1 MRTLKWILLVV
12 CLTILAFFFVDS
24 SFIVSNH
31 NIRQAHA
38 ISSTETQQASPL
50 GPTRISRAPRYVIVQ
65 MKTPIETLVSG
76 ESGSFELEARLQEP
90 EGSVEQLPKWNR
102 TAAAPLVVWIASP
115 QNSGIEFIDT
125 VHPDRPRHH
134 ILVKFN
140 IPSETENQ
148 PLTAQVEYEVNQ
160 RTNAG
165 RHTFWMEIY
174 GQLISADGSQ
184 FQDMG
189 ANRLPFEV
197 DTHLNTKL
205 LMLLVVAAAVF
216 LFIMEWVRV
225 DVVAIAMMVLLPEL
239 GLLNSQDTFKGISS
253 NAVMAIIGVMIIS
266 YGLNRAGLVNRIIQ
280 PLLKYVG
287 KSSGR
292 LTVLFSGLI
301 AVISS
306 VMQNTGAA
314 VLFLPAIRLVTSY
327 RLKIPI
333 SRVLMPIGMAAILG
347 GTLTMI
353 GTSPLILLNDI
364 LPPGMP
370 KFGFLE
376 LTPIGL
382 GLVIGGIGYLSTVGM
397 RLLAKLPQQASD
409 SQSGGTDGAEDGILD
424 AYPLI
429 RGPFEISVP
438 EDFEAGGL
446 PQSVVEIRRRFL
458 VNIVAASKTPGAC
471 GIAPLPESKIH
482 SGYILCAYGPRK
494 AVEKFVKDYHLV
506 LKEEPECFKGN
517 MFNPSLAG
525 IVEGVVSPRSSLIG
539 QTIKEIRFRETFGIN
554 ALAIHQ
560 SGKTY
565 YRQLADRPLQAGDA
579 VLVHGTW
586 EQFHALENLHQN
598 LIMITPFEKEFHKP
612 EKSGWALTCFLI
624 SLGLMILSSFYFQNR
639 PYNPI
644 PLSVCLMLGAVGM
657 VLSRVVTINEAYR
670 AVDWRTV
677 FLLGGLIPLGMA
689 VDQTGT
695 AQWIAKGIVAG
706 LGPLMSP
713 LVLLIVLAVLSCGF
727 TMVISNVGACTLLVP
742 LGISIAH
749 QIGVNPRVAA
759 IVVGIGVSNS
769 FILPTH
775 QVNALYMGPGEY
787 RTKDYIKIGGLLAII
802 YIAILVSITYAVY
815 L

>member
-1 MRTLKWILLVV
+1 MRIIKRILLVA
-12 CLTILAFFFVDS
+12 CLAIPAFFFVNS
-24 SFIVSNH
+24 SFIVSTH
-31 NIRQAHA
+31 KVQQAQALTTTLAHA
-38 ISSTETQQASPL
+38 DVSGST
-50 GPTRISRAPRYVIVQ
+50 RRSRAPRYVDVR
-65 MKTPIETLVSG
+65 MKTPLEILVAG
-76 ESGSFELEARLQEP
+76 ESGSFELEASLRKPEAPAEP
-90 EGSVEQLPKWNR
+90 PPRWNLK
-102 TAAAPLVVWIASP
+102 AAAPIVVWIASP
-115 QNSGIEFIDT
+115 QTSGIEFIDP
-125 VHPDRPRHH
+125 VHPDRPHHH
-134 ILVKFN
+134 ILVKFD
-140 IPSETENQ
+140 ISSAIENK
-148 PLTAQVEYEVNQ
+148 PLTAQVKYEVNP
-160 RTNAG
+160 RTSAG
-165 RHTFWMEIY
+165 KHTFWMEAY
-174 GQLISADGSQ
+174 GQLISAEGNS

-189 ANRLPFEV
+189 ATRLPFEV

-239 GLLNSQDTFKGISS
+239 GLLNSADTFKGISS

-280 PLLKYVG
+280 PLLKHVG
-287 KSSGR
+287 KSSQR

-333 SRVLMPIGMAAILG
+333 GRVLMPIGMAAILG
-347 GTLTMI
+347 GTMTMI

-382 GLVIGGIGYLSTVGM
+382 GLVIGGITYLSTVGM
-397 RLLAKLPQQASD
+397 SFLAKIPQSESGDQTNGTSD
-409 SQSGGTDGAEDGILD
+409 GMLD

-429 RGPFEISVP
+429 QGPFEISVP
-438 EDFEAGGL
+438 EGFDPGDL
-446 PQSVVEIRRRFL
+446 PQEVVEIRRRFL
-458 VNIVAASKTPGAC
+458 VNIVAASRTPGTC
-471 GIAPLPESKIH
+471 EIAPLPESKIH
-482 SGYILCAYGPRK
+482 SGFILCAYGSK
-494 AVEKFVKDYHLV
+494 EAILKFVQDYGLTLH
-506 LKEEPECFKGN
+506 EEPECFKGN

-539 QTIKEIRFRETFGIN
+539 QTIKEIRFRETFGLN
-554 ALAIHQ
+554 PLAIHQ

-565 YRQLADRPLQAGDA
+565 YQQLADRPLQAGDA

-586 EQFHALENLHQN
+586 EQLHTLEDLHQN
-598 LIMITPFEKEFHKP
+598 LIMITPFEEEFHKP

-657 VLSRVVTINEAYR
+657 VLSKVVTINEAYR

-695 AQWIAKGIVAG
+695 AQWLAKGVVAG

-713 LVLLIVLAVLSCGF
+713 LLLLIVLAVLSCLF

-742 LGISIAH
+742 LGISLAH

-759 IVVGIGVSNS
+759 LVVGLGVSNS

-787 RTKDYIKIGGLLAII
+787 QTKNYIKIGGILSII
-802 YIAILVSITYAVY
+802 YITILVSITYAFY